1 MAIRIERSGAR
12 TVVVQ
17 NRRPVRLAAW
27 GLLAITAAAVAATLV
42 ESREVAEAHAR
53 DRTRVRCQR
62 PPGRCEVTRGSRRWV
77 MEVDT
82 MDRVTAQADD
92 EGAAPRVMAVIT
104 RRHGL
109 PDHHLCEAGA
119 ADREADGIRAAAAE
133 LSRFVAD
140 RRIESV
146 DVSCHTRRPEA
157 AGAGPPAGWLTLELT
172 AALLAL
178 AAIFLFLVEVSTE
191 IDREAGVVRIRG
203 RRTLPPRRWSLERPI
218 AEVVAVDVA
227 SRGWGSARW
236 FTIHVKFADGRRALL
251 LSPVTGDP
259 HKVDGWVFQL
269 RTALGLTSN
278 QPTS

>member
-12 TVVVQ
+12 VTLVQ
-17 NRRPVRLAAW
+17 TRRPVRLAAW
-27 GLLAITAAAVAATLV
+27 GLVAIAAAAVAATLV
-42 ESREVAEAHAR
+42 ESREVAEARAR

-82 MDRVTAQADD
+82 MDRVAAQTDD

-146 DVSCHTRRPEA
+146 DVSCHTRRPEV
-157 AGAGPPAGWLTLELT
+157 AGAGSPAGWLTLELA
-172 AALLAL
+172 AALLTL
-178 AAIFLFLVEVSTE
+178 AAILFFLVEVTTE
-191 IDREAGVVRIRG
+191 IDREAGVVRVRG
-203 RRTLPPRRWSLERPI
+203 RRALPPRRWSLERPI
-218 AEVVAVDVA
+218 AEVAAVELDT
-227 SRGWGSARW
+227 RGLGAARW
-236 FTIHVKFADGRRALL
+236 STIHARFADGRRALL
-251 LSPVTGDP
+251 LSPFSGRHP
-259 HKVDGWVFQL
+259 RVDGWVFEL
-269 RTALGLTSN
+269 RTSLGLTRS
-278 QPTS
+278 SGS